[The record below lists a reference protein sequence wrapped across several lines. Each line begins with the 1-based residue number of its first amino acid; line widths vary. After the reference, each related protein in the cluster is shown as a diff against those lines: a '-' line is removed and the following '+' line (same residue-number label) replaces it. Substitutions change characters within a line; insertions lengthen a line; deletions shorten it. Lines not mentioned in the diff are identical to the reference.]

1 MFLDKTLSNSKK
13 SMKDNDKIF
22 DLMCNLGTPGPRGL
36 PGMDGPEG
44 KRGRKGIFVK
54 HQYF

>member
-1 MFLDKTLSNSKK
+1 
-13 SMKDNDKIF
+13 MKDNGKIF